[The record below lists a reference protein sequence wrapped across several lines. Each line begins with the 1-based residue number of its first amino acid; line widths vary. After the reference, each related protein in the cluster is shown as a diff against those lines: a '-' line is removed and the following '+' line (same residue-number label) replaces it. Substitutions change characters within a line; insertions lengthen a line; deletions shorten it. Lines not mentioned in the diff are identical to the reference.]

1 MSRTSRLVCLAA
13 TATFIAVAGVGAT
26 QAAPVHNTAGD
37 CGEYKYWH
45 NGHCVDARTKP
56 GKDWTAGVYL

>member
-1 MSRTSRLVCLAA
+1 MPNLGRLVQLAA
-13 TATFIAVAGVGAT
+13 AATYITVAAAGIS

-45 NGHCVDARTKP
+45 NGHCMDARTKP
-56 GKDWTAGVYL
+56 GRDWTAGVYL

>member
-1 MSRTSRLVCLAA
+1 MPRTRRLVCLAA
-13 TATFIAVAGVGAT
+13 TATFIAVAAVGAT
-26 QAAPVHNTAGD
+26 QAAPIHHAGD

-45 NGHCVDARTKP
+45 NGQCVDARVKP